1 MFSSIVKILN
11 NDDKL
16 NGPYKSLQDLKSNV
30 IKIYSFKQIL
40 INHLRNEFQNKDKL
54 DEFNLEN
61 WDQKNLVELSK
72 KVFQYI
78 DIQDGW
84 EKCVQSALGE
94 KINYY
99 ILKKN
104 ISDDDF
110 YNII

>member
-1 MFSSIVKILN
+1 MNLTRKLGSKKFSRIV
-11 NDDKL
+11 
-16 NGPYKSLQDLKSNV
+16 Q
-30 IKIYSFKQIL
+30 
-40 INHLRNEFQNKDKL
+40 
-54 DEFNLEN
+54 
-61 WDQKNLVELSK
+61 

-99 ILKKN
+99 ILKN

-110 YNII
+110 YNIKPVKGFFSRLTSYNDTIDASNN